1 MWKEAAER
9 AIAALEDT
17 SPPFRFATAPGR
29 DEGTAW
35 RGSLPTVTISIVGRR
50 SGNPRNYRI
59 FHPNDTYT
67 SVDTVM
73 KSLIDRHGRKHT
85 YLRIS
90 VTDRCNLRCTYCMPE
105 EEMTW
110 KDRREILTYE
120 EIIRASR
127 VAVAMG
133 VEKIRITGGEPLV
146 RADIEH
152 LLGELRAIDGLRSL
166 ALTTNAVLLGRK
178 LAAIRSSVD
187 TLNISLDTFD
197 PDRFRQLTRRDSLKE
212 VLRGIEAAIDAGY
225 ENIKLN
231 MVVLR
236 GVNDDELLDFVRY
249 TASRPVTVRF
259 IEFMPFAGNDWNEG
273 HCMTMSDMLARIE
286 GEFALERIP
295 DGPSPIS
302 RDYRVTDRATGMR
315 HRGAIGVIASMSQ
328 PFCDSCSRLRLT
340 AEGMVM
346 PCLHSPLEFDLRSV
360 LRAGGSDDDIAGV
373 FLDALGAKPKEHP
386 PADELI
392 AQASRV
398 MIQIGG

>member
-1 MWKEAAER
+1 MRAGGCQGGVLREGVARLASRLRGADESAA
-9 AIAALEDT
+9 
-17 SPPFRFATAPGR
+17 
-29 DEGTAW
+29 
-35 RGSLPTVTISIVGRR
+35 
-50 SGNPRNYRI
+50 
-59 FHPNDTYT
+59 
-67 SVDTVM
+67 
-73 KSLIDRHGRKHT
+73 KHT
-85 YLRIS
+85 CLG
-90 VTDRCNLRCTYCMPE
+90 M
-105 EEMTW
+105 
-110 KDRREILTYE
+110 
-120 EIIRASR
+120 IRF
-127 VAVAMG
+127 
-133 VEKIRITGGEPLV
+133 
-146 RADIEH
+146 IED
-152 LLGELRAIDGLRSL
+152 AGL
-166 ALTTNAVLLGRK
+166 
-178 LAAIRSSVD
+178 
-187 TLNISLDTFD
+187 
-197 PDRFRQLTRRDSLKE
+197 PRRDAIFIAGE
-212 VLRGIEAAIDAGY
+212 IHIDIIAVEMQEAGH
-225 ENIKLN
+225 
-231 MVVLR
+231 R
-236 GVNDDELLDFVRY
+236 
-249 TASRPVTVRF
+249 RPCRAHANE
-259 IEFMPFAGNDWNEG
+259 EFMPFAGNDWNEG